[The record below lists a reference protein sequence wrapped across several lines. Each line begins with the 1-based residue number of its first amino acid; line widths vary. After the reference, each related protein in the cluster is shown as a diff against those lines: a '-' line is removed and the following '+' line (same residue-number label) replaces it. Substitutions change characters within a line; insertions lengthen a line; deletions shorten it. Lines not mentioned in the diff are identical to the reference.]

1 MYLEK
6 VRINFERL
14 VVLLDGLVKAARV
27 VEHPSQV
34 GVYDQRQGSSS
45 WAFLT
50 CAMASSNRPMSAKYQ
65 PYQWCAVA

>member
-14 VVLLDGLVKAARV
+14 VVLLDGLVKVARV

-34 GVYDQRQGSSS
+34 GVYDQRQGVK
-45 WAFLT
+45 FLGFFDL
-50 CAMASSNRPMSAKYQ
+50 CVDGFFEPSHER
-65 PYQWCAVA
+65 